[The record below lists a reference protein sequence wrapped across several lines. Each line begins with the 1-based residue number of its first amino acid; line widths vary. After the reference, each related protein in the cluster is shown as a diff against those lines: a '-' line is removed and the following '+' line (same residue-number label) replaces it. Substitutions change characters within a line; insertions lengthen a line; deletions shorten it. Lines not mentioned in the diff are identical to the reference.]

1 MPNLIG
7 MQRSRNNTA
16 KRDYTERSGN
26 VLADLGHPQAD
37 EKLVKAELA
46 QRIAET
52 FGERNLTQAQAA
64 LAPGIDQ
71 PKISALIRGRLF
83 AFSIERLLRFLLMLG
98 NDVAISIKPRHHAR
112 TKARVRTT
120 SRKLNTTSLGR
131 LTVDKFI
138 AIKTSKRSREKKI

>member
-1 MPNLIG
+1 
-7 MQRSRNNTA
+7 MQRRRNNTA
-16 KRDYTERSGN
+16 KRDYTGRGGD
-26 VLADLGHPQAD
+26 VFADLGHPQVD
-37 EKLVKAELA
+37 
-46 QRIAET
+46 
-52 FGERNLTQAQAA
+52 ERNLTQAQAA

>member
-7 MQRSRNNTA
+7 MQRRKNNTA

-26 VLADLGHPQAD
+26 VFADLGHPQVD
-37 EKLVKAELA
+37 
-46 QRIAET
+46 
-52 FGERNLTQAQAA
+52 ERNLTQAQAA

-138 AIKTSKRSREKKI
+138 AIETSKRSREKKI